1 MQESIINI
9 WYYKNKLFW
18 YFIYDQ
24 INIIICFQNQR
35 LERRRVMSNNTNTAT
50 GSAKVSNSS
59 AIKNVVLAAAFAA
72 LTLLA
77 TSVLKIPTP
86 TMGYIHIG
94 DTFVIL
100 SGIFLGPLLG
110 GLAAGIG
117 SGLSDL
123 LGGYPVWAPG
133 TFVIKFLTAMV
144 AAFVFK
150 AFEKAAASKNKKL
163 FVAAVPIS
171 GVIGEI
177 VMVIGYFFYN
187 IIMMI
192 FANGGAS
199 DVTFA
204 AAAVESAAEI
214 PFNLVQAAVGI
225 VLSTILYP
233 IIKKA
238 MNAFTR

>member
-1 MQESIINI
+1 MSDNVKTAVKTKNTSSSSTVRNI
-9 WYYKNKLFW
+9 
-18 YFIYDQ
+18 
-24 INIIICFQNQR
+24 
-35 LERRRVMSNNTNTAT
+35 
-50 GSAKVSNSS
+50 
-59 AIKNVVLAAAFAA
+59 VLIAAFAA

-77 TSVLKIPTP
+77 TSILKIPTP

-100 SGIFLGPLLG
+100 SGVFLGPLAG

-144 AAFVFK
+144 TAFIFK
-150 AFEKAAASKNKKL
+150 AFEKAATSKNKKL
-163 FVAAVPIS
+163 FPAAVPVS

-187 IIMMI
+187 IIMLI

-204 AAAVESAAEI
+204 AAAFESVAEI

-225 VLSTILYP
+225 VLATILYP
-233 IIKKA
+233 ILKKA
-238 MNAFTR
+238 MKAFG

>member
-1 MQESIINI
+1 
-9 WYYKNKLFW
+9 
-18 YFIYDQ
+18 
-24 INIIICFQNQR
+24 
-35 LERRRVMSNNTNTAT
+35 MSDNSKTVT
-50 GSAKVSNSS
+50 GTVKASDSG
-59 AIKNVVLAAAFAA
+59 AIKNIVLTAAFAA

-77 TSVLKIPTP
+77 TSVLKFPTP

-100 SGIFLGPLLG
+100 SGVFLGPLAG

-133 TFVIKFLTAMV
+133 TFIIKFLTAMV

-150 AFEKAAASKNKKL
+150 AFEKAASSNEKNL
-163 FVAAVPIS
+163 FKGAVTVS
-171 GVIGEI
+171 GVLGEI

-187 IIMMI
+187 IIMLI

-199 DVTFA
+199 DVTFTA
-204 AAAVESAAEI
+204 AAAESVAEI

-225 VLSTILYP
+225 VLAAILYP
-233 IIKKA
+233 ILKKA
-238 MNAFTR
+238 MKAFS